1 MVIKLADLATTNNNT
16 AIQNA
21 SDFEIPRG
29 YICTLDITTIQGKM
43 QLATA
48 LNGAESMRDLV
59 DVPLRVTDIVT
70 TQGQR
75 SRTGEECVNTYLL
88 CDDGK
93 VYFSQSDG
101 IARSVKVLVALFTN
115 PDNGKF
121 MNPVE
126 MGIAL
131 VVREQALQNGNSL
144 KTIVPVELA

>member
-1 MVIKLADLATTNNNT
+1 MVIKLTNELANTNGT

-29 YICTLDITTIQGKM
+29 YICTLDISTIQGKM

-48 LNGAESMRDLV
+48 LNGAESMRDQI

-70 TQGQR
+70 TQGTR
-75 SRTGEECVNTYLL
+75 SRTGEECVNTYLI

-101 IARSVKVLVALFTN
+101 IARSVKVLVALFADSAT
-115 PDNGKF
+115 GKF

-126 MGIAL
+126 MG
-131 VVREQALQNGNSL
+131 VGFMVKEQTLQNGNTL
-144 KTIVPVELA
+144 KTVVPVEL